1 MARDYRMLIGG
12 RWLPGNTRR
21 EVKNKYDGS
30 VLGTI
35 PLAEATD
42 VEHAIAAAQQA
53 FPTMAAM
60 PAYQRADILGKAVGL
75 LKQRRE
81 EIARTIAAEAGK
93 ALKFAR
99 VEADRG
105 IQSFTFAAEEAKRIH
120 GETVPLDATP
130 AGATHMGFYL
140 RVPVG
145 VVVAI
150 SPFNFPLN
158 LVAHKVAPALAA
170 GNTVVLKPATAT
182 PLTAIILAEI
192 LQEAGLPDG
201 ALNIVF
207 GDGRTVGD
215 QLVADPRPAKVTFTG
230 SPPVGRHIMSRAG
243 LKKVTLELG
252 NSSPTII
259 DEDADL
265 SIAVPKCV
273 VGSFYNSGQVCLSV
287 QRIYVHRAIEQA
299 FTERFVQAT
308 EALKVGNPLDEECD
322 VGPMIDEG
330 EAVRAEDWINEAV
343 ASGAKILC
351 GGKRQGAVLQPTVL
365 THVTQAMKVV
375 CAEVFAPVVSILPYE
390 DFDDALRLAND
401 TVYGLQAGVFC
412 RDVHKAWQAIKRLD
426 FGGVII
432 NDVPT
437 FRADHMPYGGMKE
450 SGIGREG
457 IRHAIE
463 EMTHVKMV
471 AFNVG

>member
-1 MARDYRMLIGG
+1 MARDYQMLIAG
-12 RWLPGNTRR
+12 RWVGGGTRR

-30 VLGTI
+30 TLGTI
-35 PLAEATD
+35 PLADAATID
-42 VEHAIAAAQQA
+42 HAIAAAEQS
-53 FPTMAAM
+53 FPAMAAL
-60 PAYQRADILGKAVGL
+60 PAYQRAGILGKAVDL
-75 LKQRRE
+75 LQQRRE

-99 VEADRG
+99 AEADRG
-105 IQSFTFAAEEAKRIH
+105 IQTFTFAAEEAKRIH

-158 LVAHKVAPALAA
+158 LVAHKVAPALAV
-170 GNTVVLKPATAT
+170 GNTVVLKPATTT
-182 PLTAIILAEI
+182 PLTSVILGEI
-192 LQEAGLPDG
+192 LVEAGLPAG
-201 ALNIVF
+201 ALNIIF

-215 QLVADPRPAKVTFTG
+215 QLVTDPRPAKVTFTG

-259 DEDADL
+259 DHDADL
-265 SIAVPKCV
+265 TVAVPKCV

-287 QRIYVHRAIEQA
+287 QRIYVQRSIEKE
-299 FTERFVQAT
+299 FTERFVSAT
-308 EALKVGNPLDEECD
+308 AALKVGDPLDEECD
-322 VGPMIDEG
+322 VGPMIDES
-330 EAVRAEDWINEAV
+330 EAIRAEAWIQEAV
-343 ASGAKILC
+343 AEGARVLA
-351 GGKRQGAVLQPTVL
+351 GGKREGALLHPTVL
-365 THVTQAMKVV
+365 ANVTQAMKVV
-375 CAEVFAPVVSILPYE
+375 CSEVFAPVVSIMPFD
-390 DFDDALRLAND
+390 DFDEALHQAND
-401 TVYGLQAGVFC
+401 TAYGLQAGVFC

-437 FRADHMPYGGMKE
+437 FRADHMPYGGVKE

-457 IRHAIE
+457 VRHAIE
-463 EMTHVKMV
+463 EMTHIKMV
-471 AFNVG
+471 AFNIA

>member
-1 MARDYRMLIGG
+1 MAREYQMLIDGE
-12 RWLPGNTRR
+12 WVPGKARR

-30 VLGTI
+30 VLGTVPI
-35 PLAEATD
+35 ADAEEVD
-42 VEHAIAAAQQA
+42 QAIQAAQRA
-53 FPTMAAM
+53 FPTMAEM
-60 PAYQRADILGKAVGL
+60 TAYQRSEILGKAVSL

-81 EIARTIAAEAGK
+81 EIARMIAAEAGK
-93 ALKFAR
+93 ALKYAR
-99 VEADRG
+99 IEADRG
-105 IQSFTFAAEEAKRIH
+105 IQTFTFAAEEAKRIH

-140 RVPVG
+140 RVPIG

-182 PLTAIILAEI
+182 PLTAVILGEI
-192 LQEAGLPDG
+192 LTEAGLPAG
-201 ALNIVF
+201 ALNLVF

-215 QLVADPRPAKVTFTG
+215 WLVADPRPAKVTFTG

-252 NSSPTII
+252 NSSPVII
-259 DEDADL
+259 EDDADL
-265 SIAVPKCV
+265 ALAVPKCV

-287 QRIYVHRAIEQA
+287 QRLYVHRRIEQE
-299 FTERFVQAT
+299 FTERFVSAV
-308 EALKVGNPLDEECD
+308 AGLKVGDPLDEECD

-330 EAVRAEDWINEAV
+330 EAVRAEAWITEAV
-343 ASGAKILC
+343 ESGAKVLI
-351 GGKRQGAVLQPTVL
+351 GGKREGALLHPTVL
-365 THVTQAMKVV
+365 TDVAQAMKVV
-375 CAEVFAPVVSILPYE
+375 CSEVFAPVVSIIPY
-390 DFDDALRLAND
+390 DAFTDALRMANE
-401 TVYGLQAGVFC
+401 TIYGLQAGVFC
-412 RDVHKAWQAIKRLD
+412 RDVQKVWQAIKRLD

-432 NDVPT
+432 NDTPT

-457 IRHAIE
+457 VRHAIE
-463 EMTHVKMV
+463 EMTHIKMV
-471 AFNVG
+471 AFNVA

>member
-1 MARDYRMLIGG
+1 MLIGG
-12 RWLPGNTRR
+12 KWQSGNSRR

-35 PLAEATD
+35 PIAEAGD
-42 VEHAIAAAQQA
+42 IEQAIATAQQA
-53 FPTMAAM
+53 FPTLAAL
-60 PAYQRADILGKAVGL
+60 PAYQRSEMLGKAVDL

-81 EIARTIAAEAGK
+81 EIARMIAAEAGK

-105 IQSFTFAAEEAKRIH
+105 IKTFTFAAEEAKRIH

-182 PLTAIILAEI
+182 PLTSVILGEI
-192 LQEAGLPDG
+192 LSEAGIPAG
-201 ALNIVF
+201 ALNIIF

-215 QLVADPRPAKVTFTG
+215 QLVSDPRPAKITFTG

-259 DEDADL
+259 DQDADL
-265 SIAVPKCV
+265 SVAVPKCV

-287 QRIYVHRAIEQA
+287 HR
-299 FTERFVQAT
+299 V
-308 EALKVGNPLDEECD
+308 
-322 VGPMIDEG
+322 
-330 EAVRAEDWINEAV
+330 
-343 ASGAKILC
+343 
-351 GGKRQGAVLQPTVL
+351 
-365 THVTQAMKVV
+365 
-375 CAEVFAPVVSILPYE
+375 
-390 DFDDALRLAND
+390 
-401 TVYGLQAGVFC
+401 
-412 RDVHKAWQAIKRLD
+412 
-426 FGGVII
+426 
-432 NDVPT
+432 
-437 FRADHMPYGGMKE
+437 
-450 SGIGREG
+450 
-457 IRHAIE
+457 
-463 EMTHVKMV
+463 
-471 AFNVG
+471 

>member
-1 MARDYRMLIGG
+1 MLIGG
-12 RWLPGNTRR
+12 QWLSGTTRR

-35 PLAEATD
+35 PIADAAAVD
-42 VEHAIAAAQQA
+42 RAIAAAQQA

-60 PAYQRADILGKAVGL
+60 PAYQRAEILGKAVDL
-75 LKQRRE
+75 LKRRRE

-99 VEADRG
+99 IEADRG
-105 IQSFTFAAEEAKRIH
+105 IQTFTFAAEEAKRIH

-182 PLTAIILAEI
+182 PLTAVILGEI
-192 LQEAGLPDG
+192 LQEAGLPAG

-252 NSSPTII
+252 NSSPTIV

-265 SIAVPKCV
+265 AVAVPKCV

-287 QRIYVHRAIEQA
+287 QRIYVHRRLERE
-299 FTERFVQAT
+299 FTERFVSAT
-308 EALKVGNPLDEECD
+308 AALKVGDPLDEECD

-330 EAVRAEDWINEAV
+330 EAIRAEAWIREAV
-343 ASGAKILC
+343 EQGAKLLC
-351 GGKRQGAVLQPTVL
+351 GGKREGAILHPTVL
-365 THVTQAMKVV
+365 TNVRQDMKVV
-375 CAEVFAPVVSILPYE
+375 CAEIFAPVVSIAPYD
-390 DFDDALRLAND
+390 DFDEALRLAND
-401 TVYGLQAGVFC
+401 TIYGLQAGIFC
-412 RDVHKAWQAIKRLD
+412 RDVRKVWQAIKRLD

-457 IRHAIE
+457 VRHAIE

-471 AFNVG
+471 AFNVA